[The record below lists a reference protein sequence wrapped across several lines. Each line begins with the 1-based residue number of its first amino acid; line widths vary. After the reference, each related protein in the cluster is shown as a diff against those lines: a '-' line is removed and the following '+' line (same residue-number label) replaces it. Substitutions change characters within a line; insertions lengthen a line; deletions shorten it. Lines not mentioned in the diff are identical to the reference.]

1 METPLATQSAPP
13 PEQKAQSKILTQ
25 YYGASVLF
33 LIAIFLV
40 VSFGFL
46 RPMIEDIKQANAET
60 ESVLQTAQNERAYLS
75 SLDASIGAAQSIPAI
90 TLKQVTDALPDAVD
104 TPSLL
109 VQFDAAAARNAV
121 KVQAVNVSEQKAA
134 PNATVQARTGTAGQV
149 LPVDITLT
157 LSAKNYFD
165 VKRFL
170 ADVETSL
177 RVMDVVG
184 ISTGGAT
191 VDGQEFSFTV
201 QVRAYTFSH
210 PAQAH

>member
-1 METPLATQSAPP
+1 MDMPQATPAQAPV
-13 PEQKAQSKILTQ
+13 PEQKAPSKILTQ
-25 YYGASVLF
+25 YYGATVLF
-33 LIAIFLV
+33 LMAIFLV

-46 RPMIEDIKQANAET
+46 KPMIEEIKQANAET
-60 ESVLQTAQNERAYLS
+60 ESTLQTAQNERTYLG

-90 TLKQVTDALPDAVD
+90 TLKQVTEALPDAVD

-121 KVQAVNVSEQKAA
+121 KVQAVNLSEQKTA
-134 PNATVQARTGTAGQV
+134 PNAATQAKPGTGQV
-149 LPVDITLT
+149 TPVDITLT

-177 RVMDVVG
+177 RIMDVVG

-191 VDGQEFSFTV
+191 VDGQEFAFTV

-210 PAQAH
+210 ATR